1 MDGKKILER
10 VKTGSAG
17 VLFAAVLFGTGCAST
32 IQVVDQS
39 KVPEPRGYIG
49 FVSRLDLK
57 IEEAGSASHPGGVW
71 YYEHD
76 SFSEKKPEEYI
87 MDLRTTYMGLELQNP
102 VVASAS
108 PLSEKLDNFRRM
120 EDAGAAAVVMFSLF
134 EEQIKHENAAI
145 EHLITSGAESY
156 AESLSFFPEFEDY
169 ETGPDEYLNLLR
181 RATEA
186 VDIPVIGSL
195 NGITNEGWVDTARL
209 MQDAGASG
217 IELNAY
223 YIPANLYMDG
233 REVEQRYLEVLKA
246 VKAAV
251 SIPVAMKL
259 SPFFSATGN
268 MARQFDEA
276 GADALVLFNRFY
288 QPDLDLDE
296 MQVVTDL
303 KLSTPDEIR
312 LPLLWIGVLHG
323 RINAS
328 LAATTGVHSPQEL
341 IKYLLAGADVVMST
355 SGMLRH
361 GIGFLTTLVEG
372 LQDWMAAREYESV
385 AQLRG
390 SMSQV
395 NCLNPGAF
403 ERANYIKIL
412 ENYKA
417 EYE

>member
-1 MDGKKILER
+1 
-10 VKTGSAG
+10 
-17 VLFAAVLFGTGCAST
+17 
-32 IQVVDQS
+32 
-39 KVPEPRGYIG
+39 
-49 FVSRLDLK
+49 
-57 IEEAGSASHPGGVW
+57 
-71 YYEHD
+71 
-76 SFSEKKPEEYI
+76 
-87 MDLRTTYMGLELQNP
+87 MDLRTTYMGLELKHP

-156 AESLSFFPEFEDY
+156 AESLSFFPAIEDY

-195 NGITNEGWVDTARL
+195 NGVTNEGWVNTARL

-223 YIPANLYMDG
+223 YIPAKLYTEG
-233 REVEQRYLEVLKA
+233 REVEQRYLGILKA

-251 SIPVAMKL
+251 SVPVAMKL

-288 QPDLDLDE
+288 QPDMDLDE
-296 MQVVTDL
+296 MEVVTDL

-312 LPLLWIGVLHG
+312 LPLLWLGVLHG

-328 LAATTGVHSPQEL
+328 LAASSGVHSPVEL
-341 IKYLLAGADVVMST
+341 IKYLLAGADAVMTT
-355 SGMLRH
+355 SAMLQQ
-361 GIGFLTTLVEG
+361 GIGFLTTLVDG
-372 LQDWMAAREYESV
+372 LQAWMEARQYDSV
-385 AQLRG
+385 AQLKG
-390 SMSQV
+390 SMSQA
-395 NCLNPGAF
+395 NSLNPGAF

>member
-1 MDGKKILER
+1 
-10 VKTGSAG
+10 
-17 VLFAAVLFGTGCAST
+17 
-32 IQVVDQS
+32 
-39 KVPEPRGYIG
+39 
-49 FVSRLDLK
+49 
-57 IEEAGSASHPGGVW
+57 
-71 YYEHD
+71 
-76 SFSEKKPEEYI
+76 
-87 MDLRTTYMGLELQNP
+87 MDLRTNYMGLELKHP

-145 EHLITSGAESY
+145 EHLITSGSESY

-186 VDIPVIGSL
+186 VAIPVIGSL

-223 YIPANLYMDG
+223 YIPANLYTEG

-246 VKAAV
+246 VKAEV

-259 SPFFSATGN
+259 SPYFSATGN

-288 QPDLDLDE
+288 QPDMDLQE
-296 MQVVTDL
+296 MAVVTDL
-303 KLSTPDEIR
+303 KLSTPAEIR
-312 LPLLWIGVLHG
+312 LPLLWIGMLHG

-328 LAATTGVHSPQEL
+328 LAATTGVHSP
-341 IKYLLAGADVVMST
+341 VRTWS
-355 SGMLRH
+355 
-361 GIGFLTTLVEG
+361 
-372 LQDWMAAREYESV
+372 
-385 AQLRG
+385 
-390 SMSQV
+390 
-395 NCLNPGAF
+395 
-403 ERANYIKIL
+403 
-412 ENYKA
+412 
-417 EYE
+417 

>member
-1 MDGKKILER
+1 
-10 VKTGSAG
+10 
-17 VLFAAVLFGTGCAST
+17 
-32 IQVVDQS
+32 
-39 KVPEPRGYIG
+39 
-49 FVSRLDLK
+49 
-57 IEEAGSASHPGGVW
+57 
-71 YYEHD
+71 
-76 SFSEKKPEEYI
+76 
-87 MDLRTTYMGLELQNP
+87 MDLRTNYMGLELKHP

-134 EEQIKHENAAI
+134 EEQIKHESAAI

-156 AESLSFFPEFEDY
+156 AESLSFFPAIEDY

-195 NGITNEGWVDTARL
+195 NGVTSEGWVNTARL

-223 YIPANLYMDG
+223 YIPAKLYTEG
-233 REVEQRYLEVLKA
+233 REVEQRYLGILKA

-251 SIPVAMKL
+251 SVPVAMKL

-288 QPDLDLDE
+288 QPDMDLDE
-296 MQVVTDL
+296 MEVVTDL

-312 LPLLWIGVLHG
+312 LPLLWLGVLHS

-328 LAATTGVHSPQEL
+328 LAASTGVHSPVEL
-341 IKYLLAGADVVMST
+341 IKYLLAGADVVMTT
-355 SGMLRH
+355 SGMLQH
-361 GIGFLTTLVEG
+361 GIGFLTTLVDG
-372 LQDWMAAREYESV
+372 LQDWMEARQYDSV
-385 AQLRG
+385 EQLKG
-390 SMSQV
+390 SMSQA
-395 NCLNPGAF
+395 NSLNPGAF

>member
-1 MDGKKILER
+1 
-10 VKTGSAG
+10 
-17 VLFAAVLFGTGCAST
+17 
-32 IQVVDQS
+32 
-39 KVPEPRGYIG
+39 
-49 FVSRLDLK
+49 
-57 IEEAGSASHPGGVW
+57 
-71 YYEHD
+71 
-76 SFSEKKPEEYI
+76 
-87 MDLRTTYMGLELQNP
+87 MDLRTHYMGLELKHP

-145 EHLITSGAESY
+145 EHLLTSGAESY

-181 RATEA
+181 RAVEA
-186 VDIPVIGSL
+186 VDIPVIASL

-217 IELNAY
+217 IELNPY
-223 YIPANLYMDG
+223 YIPADLYIDG

-246 VKAAV
+246 VKAEV
-251 SIPVAMKL
+251 SIPVAVKM
-259 SPFFSATGN
+259 SPYFSATGN
-268 MARQFDEA
+268 MARRLDEA

-296 MQVVTDL
+296 MAVINSL
-303 KLSTPDEIR
+303 ELSSPAEIR
-312 LPLLWIGVLHG
+312 LPLLWIGVLYG

-328 LAATTGVHSPQEL
+328 LAATSGVHSPVQL
-341 IKYLLAGADVVMST
+341 IKYLLAGADVVMTT
-355 SGMLRH
+355 SGILQQ
-361 GIGFLTTLVEG
+361 GIGFLTTLVDG
-372 LQDWMAAREYESV
+372 LQEWMESR
-385 AQLRG
+385 QFDSLSQFRG

-403 ERANYIKIL
+403 ERANYIRIL

>member
-1 MDGKKILER
+1 
-10 VKTGSAG
+10 
-17 VLFAAVLFGTGCAST
+17 
-32 IQVVDQS
+32 
-39 KVPEPRGYIG
+39 
-49 FVSRLDLK
+49 
-57 IEEAGSASHPGGVW
+57 
-71 YYEHD
+71 
-76 SFSEKKPEEYI
+76 
-87 MDLRTTYMGLELQNP
+87 MDLSTSYLGLKLKNP
-102 VVASAS
+102 LVPSAS
-108 PLSEKLDNFRRM
+108 PLSETVDNYKRM

-134 EEQIKHENAAI
+134 EEQIKQENAAI
-145 EHLITSGAESY
+145 EHLITSGVESY

-186 VDIPVIGSL
+186 VDIPVISSL

-223 YIPANLYMDG
+223 YIPAKLYMDG
-233 REVEQRYLEVLKA
+233 REVEQRYLDILKA

-288 QPDLDLDE
+288 QPDLDLEE
-296 MQVVTDL
+296 MAVVTDL
-303 KLSTPDEIR
+303 KLSTPAEIR
-312 LPLLWIGVLHG
+312 LPLLWIGMLHG

-328 LAATTGVHSPQEL
+328 LAATTGVHSPLEL
-341 IKYLLAGADVVMST
+341 IKYLLAGADAVMTT
-355 SGMLRH
+355 SGMLLH
-361 GIGFLTTLVEG
+361 GIGFLSTLVAG
-372 LQDWMAAREYESV
+372 LQDWMEAREYESV
-385 AQLRG
+385 TQLQG

>member
-1 MDGKKILER
+1 M
-10 VKTGSAG
+10 
-17 VLFAAVLFGTGCAST
+17 
-32 IQVVDQS
+32 
-39 KVPEPRGYIG
+39 
-49 FVSRLDLK
+49 
-57 IEEAGSASHPGGVW
+57 
-71 YYEHD
+71 
-76 SFSEKKPEEYI
+76 
-87 MDLRTTYMGLELQNP
+87 
-102 VVASAS
+102 
-108 PLSEKLDNFRRM
+108 
-120 EDAGAAAVVMFSLF
+120 
-134 EEQIKHENAAI
+134 
-145 EHLITSGAESY
+145 
-156 AESLSFFPEFEDY
+156 LSFFPEFEDY

-195 NGITNEGWVDTARL
+195 NGITNEGWVETARL
-209 MQDAGASG
+209 MQEAGAAR
-217 IELNAY
+217 ILKRTRRLQA
-223 YIPANLYMDG
+223 PAKLYLDG
-233 REVEQRYLEVLKA
+233 REVEQRYLDVLKA

-303 KLSTPDEIR
+303 QLSTPDEIR

-328 LAATTGVHSPQEL
+328 LAATTGVHSPAEL

-372 LQDWMAAREYESV
+372 LRAWMEAREYESV

-390 SMSQV
+390 SMSQI
-395 NCLNPGAF
+395 NCLNPDAF

>member
-1 MDGKKILER
+1 
-10 VKTGSAG
+10 
-17 VLFAAVLFGTGCAST
+17 
-32 IQVVDQS
+32 
-39 KVPEPRGYIG
+39 
-49 FVSRLDLK
+49 
-57 IEEAGSASHPGGVW
+57 
-71 YYEHD
+71 
-76 SFSEKKPEEYI
+76 
-87 MDLRTTYMGLELQNP
+87 MDLRTIYMGLELKNP
-102 VVASAS
+102 VIASAS

-145 EHLITSGAESY
+145 EHLITSGSESY

-233 REVEQRYLEVLKA
+233 REVEQRYLDVLRA

-288 QPDLDLDE
+288 QPDLDLEE
-296 MQVVTDL
+296 MEIVTDL
-303 KLSTPDEIR
+303 RLSQPAEIR

-328 LAATTGVHSPQEL
+328 LAATTGVNSPLEL
-341 IKYLLAGADVVMST
+341 IKYLLTGADAVMTT
-355 SGMLRH
+355 SAMLRY
-361 GIGFLTTLVEG
+361 GIGFLTTLVDG
-372 LQDWMAAREYESV
+372 LQDWMEAKQYDSV
-385 AQLRG
+385 TQLKG
-390 SMSQV
+390 MMSQI

>member
-1 MDGKKILER
+1 
-10 VKTGSAG
+10 
-17 VLFAAVLFGTGCAST
+17 
-32 IQVVDQS
+32 
-39 KVPEPRGYIG
+39 
-49 FVSRLDLK
+49 
-57 IEEAGSASHPGGVW
+57 
-71 YYEHD
+71 
-76 SFSEKKPEEYI
+76 
-87 MDLRTTYMGLELQNP
+87 MDLRTTYMGLELKNP

-108 PLSEKLDNFRRM
+108 PLSEKFSNYRRM

-145 EHLITSGAESY
+145 EHLITSGSESY
-156 AESLSFFPEFEDY
+156 AESLSYFPEFEDY

-181 RATEA
+181 RASEA

-217 IELNAY
+217 IELNPY

-233 REVEQRYLEVLKA
+233 RDVEQRYLEVLRA

-268 MARQFDEA
+268 MARQFDDA

-288 QPDLDLDE
+288 QPDLDLEE
-296 MQVVTDL
+296 MEVVTDL
-303 KLSTPDEIR
+303 KLSTPAEIR

-328 LAATTGVHSPQEL
+328 LAASTGVHSPLEL
-341 IKYLLAGADVVMST
+341 IKYLLTGADAVMTT
-355 SGMLRH
+355 SAMLRY
-361 GIGFLTTLVEG
+361 GIEFLTTLVAG
-372 LQDWMAAREYESV
+372 LQDWMEAKQYDSV

-390 SMSQV
+390 SMSQI

-412 ENYKA
+412 ENYKP

>member
-1 MDGKKILER
+1 
-10 VKTGSAG
+10 
-17 VLFAAVLFGTGCAST
+17 
-32 IQVVDQS
+32 
-39 KVPEPRGYIG
+39 
-49 FVSRLDLK
+49 
-57 IEEAGSASHPGGVW
+57 
-71 YYEHD
+71 
-76 SFSEKKPEEYI
+76 
-87 MDLRTTYMGLELQNP
+87 MDLRTTYMGLELKNP

-108 PLSEKLDNFRRM
+108 PLSEKFDNFRRM

-145 EHLITSGAESY
+145 EHLITSGSESY
-156 AESLSFFPEFEDY
+156 AESLSYFPEFEDY

-186 VDIPVIGSL
+186 VDIPVIASL

-288 QPDLDLDE
+288 QPDLDLEE
-296 MQVVTDL
+296 MEVVTDL
-303 KLSTPDEIR
+303 KLSTPAEIR

-328 LAATTGVHSPQEL
+328 LAASTGVHSPLEL
-341 IKYLLAGADVVMST
+341 IKYLLTGADAVMTT
-355 SGMLRH
+355 SGMLRY
-361 GIGFLTTLVEG
+361 GIDFLTTLVDG
-372 LQDWMAAREYESV
+372 LQDWMEAKQYDSV
-385 AQLRG
+385 TQLRG
-390 SMSQV
+390 AMSQI

-403 ERANYIKIL
+403 ERANYIRIL

>member
-1 MDGKKILER
+1 
-10 VKTGSAG
+10 
-17 VLFAAVLFGTGCAST
+17 
-32 IQVVDQS
+32 
-39 KVPEPRGYIG
+39 
-49 FVSRLDLK
+49 
-57 IEEAGSASHPGGVW
+57 
-71 YYEHD
+71 
-76 SFSEKKPEEYI
+76 
-87 MDLRTTYMGLELQNP
+87 MDLRTTYMGLELKNP

-145 EHLITSGAESY
+145 EHLITAGAESS

-186 VDIPVIGSL
+186 VDIPVMGSL
-195 NGITNEGWVDTARL
+195 NGITNEGWVDMARL

-223 YIPANLYMDG
+223 YIPAKLYTDG
-233 REVEQRYLEVLKA
+233 REVEQRYLEILKA

-251 SIPVAMKL
+251 SVPVAMKL

-268 MARQFDEA
+268 MVRQFDEA

-288 QPDLDLDE
+288 QPDMDLDE
-296 MQVVTDL
+296 MEVVTDL

-312 LPLLWIGVLHG
+312 LPLLWLGVLHG

-328 LAATTGVHSPQEL
+328 LAATTGVHSPVEL
-341 IKYLLAGADVVMST
+341 IKYLLAGADVVMTT
-355 SGMLRH
+355 SAMLQQ
-361 GIGFLTTLVEG
+361 GIGFLTTLVDG
-372 LQDWMAAREYESV
+372 LRDWMDARQYDSV
-385 AQLRG
+385 EQMKGA
-390 SMSQV
+390 MSQV

>member
-1 MDGKKILER
+1 
-10 VKTGSAG
+10 
-17 VLFAAVLFGTGCAST
+17 
-32 IQVVDQS
+32 
-39 KVPEPRGYIG
+39 
-49 FVSRLDLK
+49 
-57 IEEAGSASHPGGVW
+57 
-71 YYEHD
+71 
-76 SFSEKKPEEYI
+76 

-156 AESLSFFPEFEDY
+156 AESLSFFPEIEDY

-195 NGITNEGWVDTARL
+195 NGITNEGWVETARL
-209 MQDAGASG
+209 MQEAGASG

-223 YIPANLYMDG
+223 YIPAKVDTDG
-233 REVEQRYLEVLKA
+233 RNVEQRYLDVLTA

-259 SPFFSATGN
+259 SPFFSATAN

-288 QPDLDLDE
+288 QPDFDLDE
-296 MQVVTDL
+296 LEVHRTLELSDSRDL
-303 KLSTPDEIR
+303 L
-312 LPLLWIGVLHG
+312 LPLRWISILYGKVEADFALT
-323 RINAS
+323 S
-328 LAATTGVHSPQEL
+328 GVHSAHDIL
-341 IKYLLAGADVVMST
+341 KAMMAGARVAMTAAALVTATAAGLWASEEEAVRRGAKDPGPVVVDEIAGQWLTYLVALPFLPVLTSTHLVVFTAAGFLLFRFFDVVKPWPIRACEKLP
-355 SGMLRH
+355 G
-361 GIGFLTTLVEG
+361 GIGIVADDL
-372 LQDWMAAREYESV
+372 AAGYF
-385 AQLRG
+385 A
-390 SMSQV
+390 
-395 NCLNPGAF
+395 AF
-403 ERANYIKIL
+403 ALLIGWKIFV
-412 ENYKA
+412 
-417 EYE
+417 